1 MKKVNNYIILIN
13 ADGKEAQGGSGKS
26 KGASDVEFIRKA
38 KEFFKNFETMCDNT
52 TCSKCRFDSSAE
64 KDCFLQY
71 LNELEGKIN
80 EG

>member
-13 ADGKEAQGGSGKS
+13 ADGREAQGGSGKS

-38 KEFFKNFETMCDNT
+38 REFFKNYETICDNT
-52 TCSKCRFDSSAE
+52 TCSNCRFEPDTD

-71 LNELEGKIN
+71 LDVVEGKIN